1 MAFPTSPTTEAAN
14 KVRQKAYN
22 AVYGNATTS
31 LPNSPFNFYAFKA
44 LFLHLAIN
52 KGNPD
57 LRFVEVNGLLNSS
70 DGGNSQDQVLVDG
83 PCTLYAIF
91 LRKRGSTETIF
102 KGTNHASTST
112 TDGTQD
118 IAIAATVAGTV
129 DLIYADGR
137 ALSTGLTVCEN
148 TTRTGATKTL
158 AANRMDGFIIISQ

>member
-22 AVYGNATTS
+22 AVYGNATTTY
-31 LPNSPFNFYAFKA
+31 PNSPFNFYAFKA

-57 LRFVEVNGLLNSS
+57 LRFVEVNGLYSSS
-70 DGGNSQDQVLVDG
+70 DGTNTASQVLCDG

-91 LRKRGSTETIF
+91 LRKRGSTENIF
-102 KGTNHASTST
+102 KGTNHAT
-112 TDGTQD
+112 TAATNGTQD

-129 DLIYADGR
+129 VEIYPDGR
-137 ALSTGLTVCEN
+137 ALDTGFTVTEN
-148 TTRTGATKTL
+148 TTRTGSTL
-158 AANRMDGFIIISQ
+158 TLKADRMDGFIIIAQ